1 MPQWQLLA
9 PKMRFEIFAPDL
21 CLAVGGP
28 SRGDPGP
35 RYGCKSAGYIVRT
48 MERDPALDTILE
60 REQRRR
66 VRRIMAANAAIVVT
80 ATALGALLFPG

>member
-1 MPQWQLLA
+1 
-9 PKMRFEIFAPDL
+9 
-21 CLAVGGP
+21 
-28 SRGDPGP
+28 
-35 RYGCKSAGYIVRT
+35 

-60 REQRRR
+60 REQRSR